1 MLDRIAPQRNTK
13 TAGERD
19 GDPSRTEYCGVAKG
33 WMSSHRPVQERFARS
48 HHTASTRDTASTR
61 APLSPVEIEDL

>member
-19 GDPSRTEYCGVAKG
+19 GDPSRTEYAALHLNGFCLT
-33 WMSSHRPVQERFARS
+33 E
-48 HHTASTRDTASTR
+48 TA
-61 APLSPVEIEDL
+61 